1 LFSKTS
7 LKQLYRKLALALHPD
22 REPDPVKQAEKT
34 RIMGQLSQ
42 AWENKE
48 MFTLLQLAHTHLPEF
63 DNLLSDENLAY
74 LNPMLKRQLREL
86 EVSYYGGQDGLMGAV
101 LHKFKQSSKK
111 KTEQAFAEHRDY
123 LLRDIDHLT
132 AQLAEITTLQTLKPY
147 LAARWDQKQMRWAAR
162 FDNIIVHWRQYIA

>member
-1 LFSKTS
+1 
-7 LKQLYRKLALALHPD
+7 
-22 REPDPVKQAEKT
+22 
-34 RIMGQLSQ
+34 
-42 AWENKE
+42 
-48 MFTLLQLAHTHLPEF
+48 
-63 DNLLSDENLAY
+63 
-74 LNPMLKRQLREL
+74 MLKRQLREL

-147 LAARWDQKQMRWAAR
+147 LAARWDQKQMRWDEEEDDMEWLFR
-162 FDNIIVHWRQYIA
+162 

>member
-1 LFSKTS
+1 MAHDAGLF
-7 LKQLYRKLALALHPD
+7 R
-22 REPDPVKQAEKT
+22 
-34 RIMGQLSQ
+34 
-42 AWENKE
+42 
-48 MFTLLQLAHTHLPEF
+48 LPEF

-147 LAARWDQKQMRWAAR
+147 LAARWDQQQIRWR
-162 FDNIIVHWRQYIA
+162 EEEDDMEWLFR